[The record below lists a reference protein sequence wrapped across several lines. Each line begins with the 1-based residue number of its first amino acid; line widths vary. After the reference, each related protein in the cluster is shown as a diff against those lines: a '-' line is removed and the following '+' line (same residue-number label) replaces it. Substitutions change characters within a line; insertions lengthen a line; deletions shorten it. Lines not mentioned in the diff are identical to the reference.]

1 MQNRVSILRAGVA
14 VSALSL
20 GLISSSANADETD
33 ARTILQS
40 MSDYMASEQSMSFD
54 YDSMLE
60 IVTTDDQKLGIT
72 ASGTVAM
79 TRPDK
84 LHATRVG
91 GFSELEMVFDGTTF
105 SLLGSHAGVY
115 TQLPIEGSIDGLI
128 DTMREDYGRPLPA
141 ADLLTGNPYDILMSE
156 VTDVKDLGVGV
167 IRGQVCD
174 HLAFRTPD
182 VDWQIWIATGNKP
195 YPCRFVITTH
205 TIAQGPQYT
214 VDIRDWQG
222 GAQIDPATF
231 TFTPPDGATGVIFD
245 EYHKAVRELPDH
257 YVTGENK

>member
-1 MQNRVSILRAGVA
+1 MQNRASILQAGAA

-20 GLISSSANADETD
+20 GLVSSAASADETD

-40 MSDYMASEQSMSFD
+40 MSDYMANEQSMSFD

-60 IVTTDDQKLGIT
+60 ILTTGDQKLGIT

-91 GFSELEMVFDGTTF
+91 GFSELEMVFDGSTF
-105 SLLGSHAGVY
+105 SLSGNHAGVY
-115 TQLPIEGSIDGLI
+115 TQLPVEGTIDGLI
-128 DTMREDYGRPLPA
+128 DTMREDYGRPIPA
-141 ADLLTGNPYDILMSE
+141 ADLLAENPYDILMSE

-167 IRGQVCD
+167 ISGQVCD

-182 VDWQIWIATGNKP
+182 VDWQIWIATGDKP
-195 YPCRFVITTH
+195 FPCRYVITTH
-205 TIAQGPQYT
+205 TMTQGPQYT
-214 VDIRDWQG
+214 VDIRNWRG
-222 GAQIDPATF
+222 ETQIEPATF
-231 TFTPPDGATGVIFD
+231 KFTPPEGATGVIFE
-245 EYHKAVRELPDH
+245 EYHNAVPDLPAH
-257 YVTGENK
+257 YVTGETK